1 MFFERFQ
8 CCRFRVVGHL
18 KVWEF
23 SKVNVEG
30 LRVLAP
36 RSIWTARQHWGG
48 FSNINSGIVIFIV
61 IVSIVIIIDIVIGG
75 RIVYLESTCPVD
87 GVERK
92 DRR

>member
-1 MFFERFQ
+1 M
-8 CCRFRVVGHL
+8 
-18 KVWEF
+18 
-23 SKVNVEG
+23 NVEG

-36 RSIWTARQHWGG
+36 RSIWTARQNWGG
-48 FSNINSGIVIFIV
+48 FSNNNRGIVIIIIVIITIIV

-75 RIVYLESTCPVD
+75 RIVYLECTCPVD

>member
-30 LRVLAP
+30 LRVLAS

-48 FSNINSGIVIFIV
+48 FRKMNAVLCKNPNIKNR
-61 IVSIVIIIDIVIGG
+61 DHIGG
-75 RIVYLESTCPVD
+75 QEWGGFRTMFYAKIQISRTEVI
-87 GVERK
+87 
-92 DRR
+92 